1 MFNSRRIVFNSRVA
15 IAVKNR
21 IGDNGSKGQPKTI
34 TPTKKVKTPRVKRNE
49 IGNPN
54 ISLAKNHPAAVIE
67 SRRKYA
73 AREYLDK
80 VTKAGSSVS
89 PLAASA
95 LGLSQSDD
103 GSWNTNGTADERL
116 YGQNLTKYN
125 DTKLVPN
132 GTEDSS
138 PVTQTKKR
146 FRRLLNKGYAGR
158 DHVTFGTL
166 IRNPYF
172 KIDTSKDIDGS
183 SRVPIGRDES
193 TGKIVKPL
201 AQLTAHH
208 FDSQEDF
215 LNTIDGIEQGAFPT
229 KEGTPPNITN
239 VNGAINRGLRD
250 HAKRF
255 NKSLFVDP
263 SGNKTS
269 LFQGFTTLAKNIQS
283 MTKPYDRTKLQLPT
297 PDEVS
302 KGKDLVLKQRPDL
315 FTPNGDYANSEVA
328 GQVGDTINRYVIDK
342 NNKAQLKQNQ
352 DEYSGLVRAL
362 NNVAICP
369 CAHCQISNY
378 ENPLATALDSSLHRE
393 VKASDDPILK
403 DVFGKHFGFYNPHAI
418 MVNDPETI
426 YTRED
431 GTKRG
436 GHPHSLSTNIV
447 RQILHKRL
455 KLRGQDASS
464 DE

>member
-1 MFNSRRIVFNSRVA
+1 MFNSRVA

-21 IGDNGSKGQPKTI
+21 IGNSEGEEQSKVI
-34 TPTKKVKTPRVKRNE
+34 TPSKRVKPTRSKRNE

-54 ISLAKNHPAAVIE
+54 ISLAKNHPATVIE

-80 VTKAGSSVS
+80 VTEAGSPVS

-95 LGLSQSDD
+95 LGLSQSGD
-103 GSWNTNGTADERL
+103 GIWNTNGTPDERL
-116 YGQNLTKYN
+116 YGQNLTKYI

-132 GTEDSS
+132 DTEDAS
-138 PVTQTKKR
+138 PVSQTKKR

-158 DHVTFGTL
+158 DNVTFGTL
-166 IRNPYF
+166 IRDPYF

-183 SRVPIGRDES
+183 SRIPIGRDES
-193 TGKIVKPL
+193 TGKVVNPL
-201 AQLTAHH
+201 AKLTSHH
-208 FDSQEDF
+208 FGGQEDF
-215 LNTIDGIEQGAFPT
+215 LSTVDGIEKGAFPT
-229 KEGTPPNITN
+229 KEGTPPSITN
-239 VNGAINRGLRD
+239 INGAINRGLRD

-269 LFQGFTTLAKNIQS
+269 FFQGFTTLAKNIQS
-283 MTKPYDRTKLQLPT
+283 MTKPYDRTKLQPPT
-297 PDEVS
+297 PEELS
-302 KGKDLVLKQRPDL
+302 KGKDLVRTQRPDL
-315 FTPNGDYANSEVA
+315 FNPNGDYANSDVA
-328 GQVGDTINRYVIDK
+328 GQVNDAISRHVIDR
-342 NNKAQLKQNQ
+342 NNKTQLQQHQN
-352 DEYSGLVRAL
+352 EHSGLVRAL
-362 NNVAICP
+362 NNVAVCP

-378 ENPLATALDSSLHRE
+378 ENPLATVLDASLHRE
-393 VKASDDPILK
+393 VKTSDDPILK
-403 DVFGKHFGFYNPHAI
+403 NVFKKHFGFYNPHAL

-431 GTKRG
+431 GTKGG

-447 RQILHKRL
+447 RQVLHKRL

>member
-1 MFNSRRIVFNSRVA
+1 MFNSRVA
-15 IAVKNR
+15 IV
-21 IGDNGSKGQPKTI
+21 SKKQVGESSSEEQPKVI
-34 TPTKKVKTPRVKRNE
+34 KPTKRVKPPRVKQNQ

-54 ISLAKNHPAAVIE
+54 ISLAKNHPATIIE
-67 SRRKYA
+67 ARRKYA

-80 VTKAGSSVS
+80 ATEAGYPVSS
-89 PLAASA
+89 LAASA

-103 GSWNTNGTADERL
+103 GTWNTNGAADERL

-132 GTEDSS
+132 DTEDSS

-166 IRNPYF
+166 IRDPYF

-183 SRVPIGRDES
+183 SRIPIGRDES
-193 TGKIVKPL
+193 TGKVVNPL
-201 AQLTAHH
+201 AKLTSHH
-208 FDSQEDF
+208 FGSQEDF
-215 LNTIDGIEQGAFPT
+215 LNTIDGVEEGAFPT
-229 KEGTPPNITN
+229 KEGTPPSITN
-239 VNGAINRGLRD
+239 INGAINRGLRD

-269 LFQGFTTLAKNIQS
+269 FFQGFTTLAKNIQS

-302 KGKDLVLKQRPDL
+302 KGKDLVHKQRPDL
-315 FTPNGDYANSEVA
+315 FTPQGDYANSEVA
-328 GQVGDTINRYVIDK
+328 GQVGDTINRYIIDK
-342 NNKAQLKQNQ
+342 NNKTQLRQNQ
-352 DEYSGLVRAL
+352 DEHSGLVRAL
-362 NNVAICP
+362 NNVAVCP

-378 ENPLATALDSSLHRE
+378 ENPLATVLDASLHRE
-393 VKASDDPILK
+393 VKTSNDPILK
-403 DVFGKHFGFYNPHAI
+403 NVFKKHFGFYNPHAI

-431 GTKRG
+431 GTKGG

-447 RQILHKRL
+447 RQILHKRS
-455 KLRGQDASS
+455 KLRGQDTSS